1 VNGFIVRLR
10 AALVLLSG
18 LLAIAAEP
26 PKAGDDEVKALADEY
41 ARLAKPII
49 HASQDAATEA
59 ERERIAEHDLR
70 PLVRR
75 FAGRFIELAGKHAGK
90 PEALAALT
98 WAVTEPEFA
107 CPEQDRAIDI
117 LTRDFA
123 TDPGIAG
130 LCKSIVYSPSPR
142 ASAFLTAAW
151 QKNPNAEVRV
161 QGGYFLARYW
171 HEQVKGDATQQAASA
186 HFDKEAEKLF
196 ADLAAQHGS
205 VKLTALKPPVTVA
218 EAVEKD
224 LFEIRHLALGR
235 AAPEITGPDA
245 DGKAFKLSDYRGRV
259 VLLDFWGQ
267 W

>member
-1 VNGFIVRLR
+1 MRLC
-10 AALVLLSG
+10 APLA
-18 LLAIAAEP
+18 LLACVLVIAAEP
-26 PKAGDDEVKALADEY
+26 PKTADLVKALTDEY

-49 HASQDAATEA
+49 HASQDAASEA
-59 ERERIAEHDLR
+59 DRERILERDLV

-75 FAGRFIELAGKHAGK
+75 FAARFIELAQKHPGK

-98 WAVTEPEFA
+98 WAATEPEFA
-107 CPEQDRAIDI
+107 CAEQDGAIDI

-123 TDPGIAG
+123 TDPGNAG

-142 ASAFLTAAW
+142 ASAFLTAVW
-151 QKNPNAEVRV
+151 QKNPNLDVRV
-161 QGGYFLARYW
+161 QGGYYLGRYW
-171 HEQVKGDATQQAASA
+171 HEQVKGGAVLEAANA
-186 HFDKEAEKLF
+186 HFDQQAEKLF

-205 VKLTALKPPVTVA
+205 VKLTAQKPPVTVA

-224 LFEIRHLALGR
+224 LFEIRHLGLGK
-235 AAPEITGPDA
+235 AAPEITGQDA
-245 DGKAFKLSDYRGRV
+245 DGKPFRLSDYRGKV